1 MNGQDLSAKH
11 LIHWLKVDSKETRN
25 RIYQATTIS
34 NRFPGGPPV
43 RQQYDNS
50 TWRVPFH
57 HSTMPQ
63 TGTFREEDG
72 TLRVP
77 KWNCTLSGTP
87 LEPELDSMDT
97 VGLPQIATPWS
108 DNETE
113 LMHQLFS
120 RLDSLCLNFER
131 TGVFQWN
138 DPNSSTLKHTTEWPQ
153 RIAGDLALRYNQ
165 GGFTLT
171 RADPQPHMPYVIFRN
186 MSPHFDSHANCGIP
200 DIKGTEHQL
209 YSWDKDDQ
217 RLQLLHLLPHLH
229 VK

>member
-43 RQQYDNS
+43 RRQYDNS

-57 HSTMPQ
+57 HSANLFTMPQ

-113 LMHQLFS
+113 LMHQLF
-120 RLDSLCLNFER
+120 
-131 TGVFQWN
+131 
-138 DPNSSTLKHTTEWPQ
+138 
-153 RIAGDLALRYNQ
+153 
-165 GGFTLT
+165 
-171 RADPQPHMPYVIFRN
+171 
-186 MSPHFDSHANCGIP
+186 
-200 DIKGTEHQL
+200 
-209 YSWDKDDQ
+209 
-217 RLQLLHLLPHLH
+217 
-229 VK
+229 